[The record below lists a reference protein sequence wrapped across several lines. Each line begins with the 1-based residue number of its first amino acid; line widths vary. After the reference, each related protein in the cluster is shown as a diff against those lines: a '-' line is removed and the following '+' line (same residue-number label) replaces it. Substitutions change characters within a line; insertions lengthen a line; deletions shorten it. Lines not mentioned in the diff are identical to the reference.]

1 MLRLGNFLRGA
12 VAPVRSVAASVSQRL
27 SSSGHTSGG
36 ASTDDDDYDD
46 EPDSD
51 EPDEPDEAS
60 LKNKGGR
67 PRGASG
73 VERVLI
79 GEFASKAEAIKAGE
93 RAAVTDTHRT
103 SGVSWDYAATCSR
116 HRNCP
121 VGFLVKAMEGAKD
134 RPAKACKNDVHVGA
148 KLGYMAVASRDGD
161 SLFAVSR
168 PTNFSDATPTRVTAF
183 LNTFTLDPTVPA
195 EITEA
200 HLGKVLAIAA
210 TFYLVTISP
219 VESPA
224 EENGW
229 IAVLVGDN
237 RDKVREVFLLPD
249 AHAGRLSCTCTSPM
263 FAHSG
268 EISVEILMVLVDLG
282 LIKLDVLVTSIV
294 ARNRVGRPESKT
306 KCKLDA
312 KSGKYYDWR
321 AVVTKDGKGIVGVVR
336 LANKPSRTA
345 DWLWP
350 VEFKDGSEEE
360 LNAAQLAEALYKA
373 SEADVMGPSK

>member
-1 MLRLGNFLRGA
+1 MIDATRLVPASSLTITEAPR
-12 VAPVRSVAASVSQRL
+12 VAITA
-27 SSSGHTSGG
+27 
-36 ASTDDDDYDD
+36 D
-46 EPDSD
+46 
-51 EPDEPDEAS
+51 
-60 LKNKGGR
+60 
-67 PRGASG
+67 
-73 VERVLI
+73 I
-79 GEFASKAEAIKAGE
+79 AGE
-93 RAAVTDTHRT
+93 CKRR
-103 SGVSWDYAATCSR
+103 
-116 HRNCP
+116 
-121 VGFLVKAMEGAKD
+121 LEGSKSVYEIENV
-134 RPAKACKNDVHVGA
+134 PARVCGELN
-148 KLGYMAVASRDGD
+148 LRDGD

-183 LNTFTLDPTVPA
+183 LNTFPLDPTVPA

-229 IAVLVGDN
+229 IVVLVGDN
-237 RDKVREVFLLPD
+237 RDKVREVSLLPD

-268 EISVEILMVLVDLG
+268 EISLEILMVLVDLG
-282 LIKLDVLVTSIV
+282 LIKLGVLVASIV
-294 ARNRVGRPESKT
+294 ARNHVGRPESKAKWSDKRGASKSKSAAWYLKQIT
-306 KCKLDA
+306 DA
-312 KSGKYYDWR
+312 KSGKYCDWR
-321 AVVTKDGKGIVGVVR
+321 AVVTKDGKDIVGVVR

-373 SEADVMGPSK
+373 SEAGVMGPDK